1 MLKQLKE
8 HLSENAPGW
17 LVTALATATVFIIT
31 WGFPD
36 AWDRFAI
43 WATTTLPTR
52 ALFSLLCLSILLNLV
67 LLAFLLPKLGEE
79 RRTLLGGI
87 YWDKKKNP
95 YCPSCKTPVA
105 KYGEFNYG
113 DHGYYCSVCKDVFVL
128 ADASGK
134 PITPAE
140 AQSRL

>member
-1 MLKQLKE
+1 MLKRLKE
-8 HLSENAPGW
+8 HLSENAAGW
-17 LVTALATATVFIIT
+17 LVTALATASVFIIT
-31 WGFPD
+31 WGFPG
-36 AWDRFAI
+36 AWDGFAN
-43 WATTTLPTR
+43 WATTTLSPKV
-52 ALFSLLCLSILLNLV
+52 LFSLVCLSMLISLA

-105 KYGEFNYG
+105 KYGEFNFG
-113 DHGYYCSVCKDVFVL
+113 DQGYYCSVCKEVFVL

-134 PITPAE
+134 PIAPAE